1 MTWVGAGS
9 VDDLDGN
16 PAGKGRGG
24 EVCNGQN

>member
-9 VDDLDGN
+9 VDDLDES
-16 PAGKGRGG
+16 PAGKGQGG